1 MGFFISNLSRLI
13 ICLFLDVLLI
23 YVLAQFDL
31 IDDIVRFVDFGISE
45 VKSLFRFLGS

>member
-23 YVLAQFDL
+23 YVLAQLDL

>member
-1 MGFFISNLSRLI
+1 MGFITNNLSRLI

-23 YVLAQFDL
+23 YVLAQFGL

-45 VKSLFRFLGS
+45 VKSLFRFLVD